1 MICTHCGKE
10 IQNGITFCP
19 YCGSTVN
26 NAKENTKMKKHNPA
40 KVLVSIAAVAVVA
53 AGGWAFAN
61 RTPTIDVS
69 KYMILSADG
78 YNTVGKLNISFDT
91 EKLEKDYGKQ
101 IATRFKKQMKNL
113 KDDTYGLSSLTASLY
128 DGYEAD
134 LFAETCATGSADK
147 TKNLSNGDVVT
158 YTWDDNSD
166 EAEEAFGVKVKYS
179 DITYTVSGLASVN
192 TFDAFDGVDV
202 EFSGISPDGR
212 ATVNSLPTAAEAQG
226 LYYTLDENSGLSN
239 GDTVTLTVSAD
250 DTFLKNHE
258 ITLSETSKTLTVSGL
273 KEPETIDPFE
283 DSLLNIA
290 VEGETVSGKLNILI
304 RGCAPH
310 LGVTVSSDLP
320 ADDPRSA
327 LTYSVATESPEGG
340 YAQGDVVT
348 ITATPKFSSDFTNS
362 YILSRD
368 SLEVSLENVP
378 HYLSSADEV
387 TPDLL
392 AQLKPLVEN
401 ELNSSV
407 DYGMTYTSIWAADG
421 SSPVSSE
428 SSASGPRWTGTAS
441 LLVDKDSD
449 IYNGSYYGDNMLV
462 FPYEIAYN
470 VFSGE
475 GSGTAV
481 GGIYLLNVKVN
492 ADGSYDLSEVSTGTT
507 SYYTDMNAFLAKEVN
522 NRSEWYDITT
532 APFNW

>member
-19 YCGSTVN
+19 YCGSAVN

-40 KVLVSIAAVAVVA
+40 KVLAPIAAAAVIA

-69 KYMILSADG
+69 KYMTLSADG

-101 IATRFKKQMKNL
+101 ITTRFKKQMKNL
-113 KDDTYGLSSLTASLY
+113 KDDTFGLSSLTASLY

-166 EAEEAFGVKVKYS
+166 EAEEAFGVKVKYT

-239 GDTVTLTVSAD
+239 GDTVTLTVHSNRDDFSDCIDKYGAMPQATEKTFTVEGLNEYVTSAD
-250 DTFLKNHE
+250 
-258 ITLSETSKTLTVSGL
+258 TLS
-273 KEPETIDPFE
+273 
-283 DSLLNIA
+283 DSVL
-290 VEGETVSGKLNILI
+290 
-304 RGCAPH
+304 
-310 LGVTVSSDLP
+310 
-320 ADDPRSA
+320 
-327 LTYSVATESPEGG
+327 
-340 YAQGDVVT
+340 
-348 ITATPKFSSDFTNS
+348 
-362 YILSRD
+362 
-368 SLEVSLENVP
+368 VSLQNQAEDVFKS
-378 HYLSSADEV
+378 YA
-387 TPDLL
+387 
-392 AQLKPLVEN
+392 AQRFSNGQTFK
-401 ELNSSV
+401 
-407 DYGMTYTSIWAADG
+407 GMTYLGNYILTPKNKDSWGDKDRIVLAYQVTVHHDYTSELNTTYDADDSFFWYITFNNVSKDADG
-421 SSPVSSE
+421 NI
-428 SSASGPRWTGTAS
+428 ASGLNDYDTPTTFVKIDSGVQKYSFSSSTETWEYYGYAS
-441 LLVDKDSD
+441 LDSL
-449 IYNGSYYGDNMLV
+449 YNAAVNQYVENYNHQDNV
-462 FPYEIAYN
+462 A
-470 VFSGE
+470 
-475 GSGTAV
+475 
-481 GGIYLLNVKVN
+481 
-492 ADGSYDLSEVSTGTT
+492 
-507 SYYTDMNAFLAKEVN
+507 
-522 NRSEWYDITT
+522 
-532 APFNW
+532 

>member
-40 KVLVSIAAVAVVA
+40 KVLVPIAAVAVVA

-69 KYMILSADG
+69 KYMTLSADG

-128 DGYEAD
+128 DGYETD

-166 EAEEAFGVKVKYS
+166 EAEEAFGVKVKYT

-239 GDTVTLTVSAD
+239 GDTVTLTVHSNRDDFSDCIDKYGAMPQATEKTFTVAGLNEYVTSAD
-250 DTFLKNHE
+250 
-258 ITLSETSKTLTVSGL
+258 TLS
-273 KEPETIDPFE
+273 
-283 DSLLNIA
+283 DSVL
-290 VEGETVSGKLNILI
+290 
-304 RGCAPH
+304 
-310 LGVTVSSDLP
+310 
-320 ADDPRSA
+320 
-327 LTYSVATESPEGG
+327 
-340 YAQGDVVT
+340 
-348 ITATPKFSSDFTNS
+348 
-362 YILSRD
+362 
-368 SLEVSLENVP
+368 VSLQNQAEDVFKS
-378 HYLSSADEV
+378 YA
-387 TPDLL
+387 
-392 AQLKPLVEN
+392 AQRFSNGQTFK
-401 ELNSSV
+401 
-407 DYGMTYTSIWAADG
+407 GMTYLGNYILTPKNKDSWGDKDRIVLAYQVTVHHDYTSELNTTYDADDSFFWYITFNNVSKDADG
-421 SSPVSSE
+421 NI
-428 SSASGPRWTGTAS
+428 ASGLNDYDTPTTFVKIDSGVQKYSFSSSTETWEYYGYAS
-441 LLVDKDSD
+441 LDSL
-449 IYNGSYYGDNMLV
+449 YNAAVNQYVENYNHQDNV
-462 FPYEIAYN
+462 A
-470 VFSGE
+470 
-475 GSGTAV
+475 
-481 GGIYLLNVKVN
+481 
-492 ADGSYDLSEVSTGTT
+492 
-507 SYYTDMNAFLAKEVN
+507 
-522 NRSEWYDITT
+522 
-532 APFNW
+532 

>member
-69 KYMILSADG
+69 KYMTLSADG
-78 YNTVGKLNISFDT
+78 YNTVGKLNIDFDT
-91 EKLEKDYGKQ
+91 DKLEQDYGKQ
-101 IATRFKKQMKNL
+101 ITTRFKKQMKNL
-113 KDDTYGLSSLTASLY
+113 KDDTFGLSSLTASLY

-166 EAEEAFGVKVKYS
+166 EAEEAFGVKVKYT

-239 GDTVTLTVSAD
+239 GDTVTLTVHSNRDDFSDCIDKYGAMPQATEKTFTVEGLNEYVTSAD
-250 DTFLKNHE
+250 
-258 ITLSETSKTLTVSGL
+258 TLS
-273 KEPETIDPFE
+273 
-283 DSLLNIA
+283 DSVL
-290 VEGETVSGKLNILI
+290 
-304 RGCAPH
+304 
-310 LGVTVSSDLP
+310 
-320 ADDPRSA
+320 
-327 LTYSVATESPEGG
+327 
-340 YAQGDVVT
+340 
-348 ITATPKFSSDFTNS
+348 
-362 YILSRD
+362 
-368 SLEVSLENVP
+368 VSLQNQAEDVFKS
-378 HYLSSADEV
+378 YA
-387 TPDLL
+387 
-392 AQLKPLVEN
+392 AQRFSNGQTFK
-401 ELNSSV
+401 
-407 DYGMTYTSIWAADG
+407 GMTYLGNYILTPKNKDSWGDKDHIVLAYQVTVHHDYTSELNTTYDADDSFFWYITFNNVSKDADG
-421 SSPVSSE
+421 NI
-428 SSASGPRWTGTAS
+428 ASGLNDYDTPTTFVKIDSGVQKYSFSSSTETWEYYGYAS
-441 LLVDKDSD
+441 LDSL
-449 IYNGSYYGDNMLV
+449 YNAAVNQYVENYNHQDNV
-462 FPYEIAYN
+462 A
-470 VFSGE
+470 
-475 GSGTAV
+475 
-481 GGIYLLNVKVN
+481 
-492 ADGSYDLSEVSTGTT
+492 
-507 SYYTDMNAFLAKEVN
+507 
-522 NRSEWYDITT
+522 
-532 APFNW
+532 

>member
-40 KVLVSIAAVAVVA
+40 KVLVPIAAVAVVA

-69 KYMILSADG
+69 KYMTLSADG

-166 EAEEAFGVKVKYS
+166 EAEEAFGVKVKYT

-239 GDTVTLTVSAD
+239 GDTVTLTVHSNRDDFSDCIDKYGAMPQATEKTFTVAGLNEYVTSAD
-250 DTFLKNHE
+250 
-258 ITLSETSKTLTVSGL
+258 TLS
-273 KEPETIDPFE
+273 
-283 DSLLNIA
+283 DSVL
-290 VEGETVSGKLNILI
+290 
-304 RGCAPH
+304 
-310 LGVTVSSDLP
+310 
-320 ADDPRSA
+320 
-327 LTYSVATESPEGG
+327 
-340 YAQGDVVT
+340 
-348 ITATPKFSSDFTNS
+348 
-362 YILSRD
+362 
-368 SLEVSLENVP
+368 VSLQNQAEDVFKS
-378 HYLSSADEV
+378 YA
-387 TPDLL
+387 
-392 AQLKPLVEN
+392 AQRFSNGQTFK
-401 ELNSSV
+401 
-407 DYGMTYTSIWAADG
+407 GMTYLGNYILTPKNKDSWGDKDRIVLACQVTVHHDYTSELNTTYDADDSFFWYITFNNVSKDADG
-421 SSPVSSE
+421 NI
-428 SSASGPRWTGTAS
+428 ASGLNDYDTPTTFVKIDSGVQKYSFSSSTETWEYYGYAS
-441 LLVDKDSD
+441 LDSL
-449 IYNGSYYGDNMLV
+449 YNAAVNQYVENYNHQDNV
-462 FPYEIAYN
+462 A
-470 VFSGE
+470 
-475 GSGTAV
+475 
-481 GGIYLLNVKVN
+481 
-492 ADGSYDLSEVSTGTT
+492 
-507 SYYTDMNAFLAKEVN
+507 
-522 NRSEWYDITT
+522 
-532 APFNW
+532 

>member
-69 KYMILSADG
+69 KYMTLSADG

-101 IATRFKKQMKNL
+101 ITTRFKKQMKNL

-147 TKNLSNGDVVT
+147 TKGLSNGDVVT

-166 EAEEAFGVKVKYS
+166 EAEEAFGVKVKYT

-239 GDTVTLTVSAD
+239 GDTVTLTVHSNRDDLSDCIDKYGAMPQATEKTFTVEGLNEYVTSAD
-250 DTFLKNHE
+250 
-258 ITLSETSKTLTVSGL
+258 TLS
-273 KEPETIDPFE
+273 
-283 DSLLNIA
+283 DSVL
-290 VEGETVSGKLNILI
+290 
-304 RGCAPH
+304 
-310 LGVTVSSDLP
+310 
-320 ADDPRSA
+320 
-327 LTYSVATESPEGG
+327 
-340 YAQGDVVT
+340 
-348 ITATPKFSSDFTNS
+348 
-362 YILSRD
+362 
-368 SLEVSLENVP
+368 VSLQNQAEDVFKS
-378 HYLSSADEV
+378 YA
-387 TPDLL
+387 
-392 AQLKPLVEN
+392 AQRFSNGQTFK
-401 ELNSSV
+401 
-407 DYGMTYTSIWAADG
+407 GMTYLGNYILTPKNKDSWGDKDRIVLAYQVTVHHDYTSELNTTYDADDSFFWYITFNNVSKDADG
-421 SSPVSSE
+421 NITSGLNDYDTPTTFVKIDSGVQKYSFSSSTE
-428 SSASGPRWTGTAS
+428 TWEYYGYAS
-441 LLVDKDSD
+441 LDSL
-449 IYNGSYYGDNMLV
+449 YNAAVNQYVENYNHQDNV
-462 FPYEIAYN
+462 A
-470 VFSGE
+470 
-475 GSGTAV
+475 
-481 GGIYLLNVKVN
+481 
-492 ADGSYDLSEVSTGTT
+492 
-507 SYYTDMNAFLAKEVN
+507 
-522 NRSEWYDITT
+522 
-532 APFNW
+532 

>member
-19 YCGSTVN
+19 YCGSAVN

-40 KVLVSIAAVAVVA
+40 KVLAPIAAVAVVA
-53 AGGWAFAN
+53 AGCWAFAN

-69 KYMILSADG
+69 KYMTLSADG

-101 IATRFKKQMKNL
+101 ITTRFKKQMKNL

-128 DGYEAD
+128 DGYETD

-239 GDTVTLTVSAD
+239 GDTVTLTVHSNRDDFSDCIDKYGAMPQATEKTFTVEGLNEYVTSAD
-250 DTFLKNHE
+250 
-258 ITLSETSKTLTVSGL
+258 TLS
-273 KEPETIDPFE
+273 
-283 DSLLNIA
+283 DSVL
-290 VEGETVSGKLNILI
+290 
-304 RGCAPH
+304 
-310 LGVTVSSDLP
+310 
-320 ADDPRSA
+320 
-327 LTYSVATESPEGG
+327 
-340 YAQGDVVT
+340 
-348 ITATPKFSSDFTNS
+348 
-362 YILSRD
+362 
-368 SLEVSLENVP
+368 VSLQNQAEDVFKS
-378 HYLSSADEV
+378 YA
-387 TPDLL
+387 
-392 AQLKPLVEN
+392 AQRFSNGQTFK
-401 ELNSSV
+401 
-407 DYGMTYTSIWAADG
+407 GMTYLGNYILTPKNKDSWGDKDRIVLAYQVTVHHDYTSELNTTYDADDSFFWYITFNNVSKDADG
-421 SSPVSSE
+421 NI
-428 SSASGPRWTGTAS
+428 ASGLNDYDTPTTFVKIDSGVQKYSFSSSTETWEYYGYAS
-441 LLVDKDSD
+441 LDSL
-449 IYNGSYYGDNMLV
+449 YNAAVNQYVENYNHQDNV
-462 FPYEIAYN
+462 A
-470 VFSGE
+470 
-475 GSGTAV
+475 
-481 GGIYLLNVKVN
+481 
-492 ADGSYDLSEVSTGTT
+492 
-507 SYYTDMNAFLAKEVN
+507 
-522 NRSEWYDITT
+522 
-532 APFNW
+532 

>member
-1 MICTHCGKE
+1 MICTYCGKE

-69 KYMILSADG
+69 KYMTLSADG

-113 KDDTYGLSSLTASLY
+113 KDGTYGLSSLTASLY

-147 TKNLSNGDVVT
+147 TKGLSNGDVVT

-166 EAEEAFGVKVKYS
+166 EAEEAFGVKVKYT

-239 GDTVTLTVSAD
+239 GDTVTLTVHSNRDDFSDCIDKYGAMPQATEKTFTVEGLNEYVTSAD
-250 DTFLKNHE
+250 
-258 ITLSETSKTLTVSGL
+258 TLS
-273 KEPETIDPFE
+273 
-283 DSLLNIA
+283 DSVL
-290 VEGETVSGKLNILI
+290 
-304 RGCAPH
+304 
-310 LGVTVSSDLP
+310 
-320 ADDPRSA
+320 
-327 LTYSVATESPEGG
+327 
-340 YAQGDVVT
+340 
-348 ITATPKFSSDFTNS
+348 
-362 YILSRD
+362 
-368 SLEVSLENVP
+368 VSLQNQAEDVFKS
-378 HYLSSADEV
+378 YA
-387 TPDLL
+387 
-392 AQLKPLVEN
+392 AQRFSNGQTFK
-401 ELNSSV
+401 
-407 DYGMTYTSIWAADG
+407 GMTYLGNYILTPKNKDSWGDKDRIVLAYQVTVHHDYTSELNTTYDADDSFFWYITFNNVSKDADG
-421 SSPVSSE
+421 NI
-428 SSASGPRWTGTAS
+428 ASGLNDYDTPTTFVKIDSGVQKYSFSSSTETWEYYGYAS
-441 LLVDKDSD
+441 LDSL
-449 IYNGSYYGDNMLV
+449 YNAAVNQYVENYNHQDNV
-462 FPYEIAYN
+462 A
-470 VFSGE
+470 
-475 GSGTAV
+475 
-481 GGIYLLNVKVN
+481 
-492 ADGSYDLSEVSTGTT
+492 
-507 SYYTDMNAFLAKEVN
+507 
-522 NRSEWYDITT
+522 
-532 APFNW
+532 

>member
-26 NAKENTKMKKHNPA
+26 NAKENTKMKKRNPA
-40 KVLVSIAAVAVVA
+40 KVLVPIAAVAVVA

-69 KYMILSADG
+69 KYMTLSADG

-147 TKNLSNGDVVT
+147 TKGLSNGDVVT

-166 EAEEAFGVKVKYS
+166 EAEEAFGVKVKYT

-239 GDTVTLTVSAD
+239 GDTVTLTVHSNRDDFSDCIDKYGAMPQATEKTFTVEGLNEYVTSAD
-250 DTFLKNHE
+250 
-258 ITLSETSKTLTVSGL
+258 TLSDSVLVSLQNQAEDVFKSYAAQRFSNGQTFKGMTYLGNYILTP
-273 KEPETIDPFE
+273 KNK
-283 DSLLNIA
+283 DSWGDKDRIVLA
-290 VEGETVSGKLNILI
+290 YQ
-304 RGCAPH
+304 
-310 LGVTVSSDLP
+310 VTVHHDY
-320 ADDPRSA
+320 
-327 LTYSVATESPEGG
+327 T
-340 YAQGDVVT
+340 
-348 ITATPKFSSDFTNS
+348 
-362 YILSRD
+362 
-368 SLEVSLENVP
+368 
-378 HYLSSADEV
+378 
-387 TPDLL
+387 
-392 AQLKPLVEN
+392 N
-401 ELNSSV
+401 ELNT
-407 DYGMTYTSIWAADG
+407 TYDADD
-421 SSPVSSE
+421 SFFWYITFNNVSKDANDNI
-428 SSASGPRWTGTAS
+428 ASGLNDYDTPTTFVKIDSGVQKYSFSSSTETWEYYGYAS
-441 LLVDKDSD
+441 LDSL
-449 IYNGSYYGDNMLV
+449 YNAAVNQYVENYNHQDNV
-462 FPYEIAYN
+462 A
-470 VFSGE
+470 
-475 GSGTAV
+475 
-481 GGIYLLNVKVN
+481 
-492 ADGSYDLSEVSTGTT
+492 
-507 SYYTDMNAFLAKEVN
+507 
-522 NRSEWYDITT
+522 
-532 APFNW
+532 

>member
-19 YCGSTVN
+19 YCGSAVN

-40 KVLVSIAAVAVVA
+40 KVLAPIAAAAVIA

-69 KYMILSADG
+69 KYMTLSADG

-101 IATRFKKQMKNL
+101 ITARFKKQMKNL

-239 GDTVTLTVSAD
+239 GDTVTLTVHSNRDDFSDCIDKYGAMPQATEKTFTVEGLNEYVTSAD
-250 DTFLKNHE
+250 
-258 ITLSETSKTLTVSGL
+258 TLS
-273 KEPETIDPFE
+273 
-283 DSLLNIA
+283 DSVL
-290 VEGETVSGKLNILI
+290 
-304 RGCAPH
+304 
-310 LGVTVSSDLP
+310 
-320 ADDPRSA
+320 
-327 LTYSVATESPEGG
+327 
-340 YAQGDVVT
+340 
-348 ITATPKFSSDFTNS
+348 
-362 YILSRD
+362 
-368 SLEVSLENVP
+368 VSLQNQAEDVFKS
-378 HYLSSADEV
+378 YA
-387 TPDLL
+387 
-392 AQLKPLVEN
+392 AQRFSNGQTFK
-401 ELNSSV
+401 
-407 DYGMTYTSIWAADG
+407 GMTYLGNYILTPKNKDSWGDKDRIVLAYQVTVHHDYTSELNTTYDADD
-421 SSPVSSE
+421 SFFWYITFNNVSKDANDNI
-428 SSASGPRWTGTAS
+428 ASGLNDYDTPTTFVKIDSGVQKYSFSSSTETWEYYGYAS
-441 LLVDKDSD
+441 LDSL
-449 IYNGSYYGDNMLV
+449 YNAAVNQYVENYNHQDNV
-462 FPYEIAYN
+462 A
-470 VFSGE
+470 
-475 GSGTAV
+475 
-481 GGIYLLNVKVN
+481 
-492 ADGSYDLSEVSTGTT
+492 
-507 SYYTDMNAFLAKEVN
+507 
-522 NRSEWYDITT
+522 
-532 APFNW
+532 

>member
-40 KVLVSIAAVAVVA
+40 KVLVPIAAVAVVA

-69 KYMILSADG
+69 KYMTLSADG

-147 TKNLSNGDVVT
+147 TKGLSNGDVVT

-166 EAEEAFGVKVKYS
+166 EAEEAFGVKVKYT

-239 GDTVTLTVSAD
+239 GDTVTLTVHSNRDDFSDCIDKYGAMPQATEKTFTVAGLNEYVTSAD
-250 DTFLKNHE
+250 
-258 ITLSETSKTLTVSGL
+258 TLS
-273 KEPETIDPFE
+273 
-283 DSLLNIA
+283 DSVL
-290 VEGETVSGKLNILI
+290 
-304 RGCAPH
+304 
-310 LGVTVSSDLP
+310 
-320 ADDPRSA
+320 
-327 LTYSVATESPEGG
+327 
-340 YAQGDVVT
+340 
-348 ITATPKFSSDFTNS
+348 
-362 YILSRD
+362 
-368 SLEVSLENVP
+368 VSLQNQAEDVFKS
-378 HYLSSADEV
+378 YA
-387 TPDLL
+387 
-392 AQLKPLVEN
+392 AQRFSNGQTFK
-401 ELNSSV
+401 
-407 DYGMTYTSIWAADG
+407 GMTYLGNYILTPKNKDSWGDKDRIVLAYQVTVHHDYTSELNTTYDADDSFFWYITFNNVSKDADG
-421 SSPVSSE
+421 NI
-428 SSASGPRWTGTAS
+428 ASGLNDYDTPTTFVKIDSGVQKYSFSSSTETWEYYGYAS
-441 LLVDKDSD
+441 LDSL
-449 IYNGSYYGDNMLV
+449 YNAAVNQYVENYNHQDNV
-462 FPYEIAYN
+462 A
-470 VFSGE
+470 
-475 GSGTAV
+475 
-481 GGIYLLNVKVN
+481 
-492 ADGSYDLSEVSTGTT
+492 
-507 SYYTDMNAFLAKEVN
+507 
-522 NRSEWYDITT
+522 
-532 APFNW
+532 

>member
-19 YCGSTVN
+19 YCGSAVN

-40 KVLVSIAAVAVVA
+40 KVLAPIAAVAVVA

-69 KYMILSADG
+69 KYMTLSADG

-101 IATRFKKQMKNL
+101 ITTRFKKQMKNL

-128 DGYEAD
+128 DGYETD

-239 GDTVTLTVSAD
+239 GDTVTLTVHSNRDDFSDCIDKYGAMPQATEKTFTVAGLNEYVTSAD
-250 DTFLKNHE
+250 
-258 ITLSETSKTLTVSGL
+258 TLS
-273 KEPETIDPFE
+273 
-283 DSLLNIA
+283 DSVL
-290 VEGETVSGKLNILI
+290 
-304 RGCAPH
+304 
-310 LGVTVSSDLP
+310 
-320 ADDPRSA
+320 
-327 LTYSVATESPEGG
+327 
-340 YAQGDVVT
+340 
-348 ITATPKFSSDFTNS
+348 
-362 YILSRD
+362 
-368 SLEVSLENVP
+368 VSLQNQAEDVFKS
-378 HYLSSADEV
+378 YA
-387 TPDLL
+387 
-392 AQLKPLVEN
+392 AQRFSNGQTFK
-401 ELNSSV
+401 
-407 DYGMTYTSIWAADG
+407 GMTYLGNYILTPKNKDSWGDKDRIVLAYQVTVHHDYTSELNTTYDADDSFFWYITFNNVSKDADG
-421 SSPVSSE
+421 NI
-428 SSASGPRWTGTAS
+428 ASGLNDYDTPTTFVKIDSGVQKYSFSSSTETWEYYGYAS
-441 LLVDKDSD
+441 LDSL
-449 IYNGSYYGDNMLV
+449 YNAAVNQYVENYNHQDNV
-462 FPYEIAYN
+462 A
-470 VFSGE
+470 
-475 GSGTAV
+475 
-481 GGIYLLNVKVN
+481 
-492 ADGSYDLSEVSTGTT
+492 
-507 SYYTDMNAFLAKEVN
+507 
-522 NRSEWYDITT
+522 
-532 APFNW
+532 

>member
-19 YCGSTVN
+19 YCGSAVN

-40 KVLVSIAAVAVVA
+40 KVLAPIAAVAVVA

-69 KYMILSADG
+69 KYMTLSADG

-101 IATRFKKQMKNL
+101 ITTRFKKQMKNL

-128 DGYEAD
+128 DGYETD

-179 DITYTVSGLASVN
+179 DITYPVSGLASVN

-239 GDTVTLTVSAD
+239 GDTVTLTVHSNRDDFSDCIDKYGAMPQATEKTFTVEGLNEYVTSAD
-250 DTFLKNHE
+250 
-258 ITLSETSKTLTVSGL
+258 TLS
-273 KEPETIDPFE
+273 
-283 DSLLNIA
+283 DSVL
-290 VEGETVSGKLNILI
+290 
-304 RGCAPH
+304 
-310 LGVTVSSDLP
+310 
-320 ADDPRSA
+320 
-327 LTYSVATESPEGG
+327 
-340 YAQGDVVT
+340 
-348 ITATPKFSSDFTNS
+348 
-362 YILSRD
+362 
-368 SLEVSLENVP
+368 VSLQNQAEDVFKS
-378 HYLSSADEV
+378 YA
-387 TPDLL
+387 
-392 AQLKPLVEN
+392 AQRFSNGQTFK
-401 ELNSSV
+401 
-407 DYGMTYTSIWAADG
+407 GMTYLGNYILTPKNKDSWGDKDRIVLAYQVTVHHDYTSELNTTYDADDSFFWYITFNNVSKDADG
-421 SSPVSSE
+421 NI
-428 SSASGPRWTGTAS
+428 ASGLNDYDTPTTFVKIDSGVQKYSFSSSTETWEYYGYAS
-441 LLVDKDSD
+441 LDSL
-449 IYNGSYYGDNMLV
+449 YNAAVNQYVENYNHQDNV
-462 FPYEIAYN
+462 A
-470 VFSGE
+470 
-475 GSGTAV
+475 
-481 GGIYLLNVKVN
+481 
-492 ADGSYDLSEVSTGTT
+492 
-507 SYYTDMNAFLAKEVN
+507 
-522 NRSEWYDITT
+522 
-532 APFNW
+532 

>member
-19 YCGSTVN
+19 YCGSAVN

-40 KVLVSIAAVAVVA
+40 KVLAPIAAVAVVA

-69 KYMILSADG
+69 KYMTLSADG

-101 IATRFKKQMKNL
+101 ITTRFKKQMKNL

-128 DGYEAD
+128 DGYETD

-166 EAEEAFGVKVKYS
+166 EAEEAFGVKVKYT

-239 GDTVTLTVSAD
+239 GDTVTLTVHSNRDDFSDCIDKYGAMPQATEKTFTVEGLNEYVTSAD
-250 DTFLKNHE
+250 
-258 ITLSETSKTLTVSGL
+258 TLS
-273 KEPETIDPFE
+273 
-283 DSLLNIA
+283 DSVL
-290 VEGETVSGKLNILI
+290 
-304 RGCAPH
+304 
-310 LGVTVSSDLP
+310 
-320 ADDPRSA
+320 
-327 LTYSVATESPEGG
+327 
-340 YAQGDVVT
+340 
-348 ITATPKFSSDFTNS
+348 
-362 YILSRD
+362 
-368 SLEVSLENVP
+368 VSLQNQAEDVFKS
-378 HYLSSADEV
+378 YA
-387 TPDLL
+387 
-392 AQLKPLVEN
+392 AQRFSNGQTFK
-401 ELNSSV
+401 
-407 DYGMTYTSIWAADG
+407 GMTYLGNYILTPKNKDSWGDKDRIVLAYQVTVHHDYTSELNTTYDADD
-421 SSPVSSE
+421 SFFWYITFNNVSKDVNDNI
-428 SSASGPRWTGTAS
+428 ASGLNDYDTPTTFVKIDSGVQKYSFSSSTETWEYYGYAS
-441 LLVDKDSD
+441 LDSL
-449 IYNGSYYGDNMLV
+449 YNAAVNQYVENYNHQDNV
-462 FPYEIAYN
+462 A
-470 VFSGE
+470 
-475 GSGTAV
+475 
-481 GGIYLLNVKVN
+481 
-492 ADGSYDLSEVSTGTT
+492 
-507 SYYTDMNAFLAKEVN
+507 
-522 NRSEWYDITT
+522 
-532 APFNW
+532 

>member
-40 KVLVSIAAVAVVA
+40 KILVPIATVAVVA

-69 KYMILSADG
+69 KYMTLSADG

-166 EAEEAFGVKVKYS
+166 EAEEAFGVKVKYT

-212 ATVNSLPTAAEAQG
+212 ATVNSLPTATEAQG

-239 GDTVTLTVSAD
+239 GDTVTLTVHSNRD
-250 DTFLKNHE
+250 DFSDCIDKYGAMPQATEKTFTVEGLNE
-258 ITLSETSKTLTVSGL
+258 YVTSGDTLS
-273 KEPETIDPFE
+273 
-283 DSLLNIA
+283 DS
-290 VEGETVSGKLNILI
+290 V
-304 RGCAPH
+304 R
-310 LGVTVSSDLP
+310 
-320 ADDPRSA
+320 
-327 LTYSVATESPEGG
+327 
-340 YAQGDVVT
+340 
-348 ITATPKFSSDFTNS
+348 
-362 YILSRD
+362 
-368 SLEVSLENVP
+368 VSLQNQAEDVFKS
-378 HYLSSADEV
+378 YA
-387 TPDLL
+387 
-392 AQLKPLVEN
+392 AQRFSNGQTFK
-401 ELNSSV
+401 
-407 DYGMTYTSIWAADG
+407 GMTYLGNYILTPKNKDSWGDKDRIVLAYQVTVHHDYTSELNTTYDADD
-421 SSPVSSE
+421 SFFWYITFNNVSKDANDNI
-428 SSASGPRWTGTAS
+428 ASGLNDYDTPTTFVKIDSGVQKYSFSSSTETWEYYGYAS
-441 LLVDKDSD
+441 LDSL
-449 IYNGSYYGDNMLV
+449 YNAAVNQYVENYNHQDNV
-462 FPYEIAYN
+462 A
-470 VFSGE
+470 
-475 GSGTAV
+475 
-481 GGIYLLNVKVN
+481 
-492 ADGSYDLSEVSTGTT
+492 
-507 SYYTDMNAFLAKEVN
+507 
-522 NRSEWYDITT
+522 
-532 APFNW
+532 

>member
-40 KVLVSIAAVAVVA
+40 KVLVPIAAVAVVA

-69 KYMILSADG
+69 KYMTLSADG

-91 EKLEKDYGKQ
+91 EKLEKDNGKQ

-147 TKNLSNGDVVT
+147 TKGLSNGDVVT

-166 EAEEAFGVKVKYS
+166 EAEEAFGVKVKYT

-239 GDTVTLTVSAD
+239 GDTVTLTVHSNRDDFSDCIDKYGAMPQATEKTFTVEGLNEYVTSAD
-250 DTFLKNHE
+250 
-258 ITLSETSKTLTVSGL
+258 TLS
-273 KEPETIDPFE
+273 
-283 DSLLNIA
+283 DSVL
-290 VEGETVSGKLNILI
+290 
-304 RGCAPH
+304 
-310 LGVTVSSDLP
+310 
-320 ADDPRSA
+320 
-327 LTYSVATESPEGG
+327 
-340 YAQGDVVT
+340 
-348 ITATPKFSSDFTNS
+348 
-362 YILSRD
+362 
-368 SLEVSLENVP
+368 VSLQNQAEDVFKS
-378 HYLSSADEV
+378 YA
-387 TPDLL
+387 
-392 AQLKPLVEN
+392 AQRFSNGQTFK
-401 ELNSSV
+401 
-407 DYGMTYTSIWAADG
+407 GMTYLGNYILTPKNKDSWGDKDRIVLAYQVTVHHDYTSELNTTYDADDSFFWYITINNVSKDADG
-421 SSPVSSE
+421 NI
-428 SSASGPRWTGTAS
+428 ASGLNDYDTPTTFVKIDSGVQKYSFSSSTETWEYYGYAS
-441 LLVDKDSD
+441 LDSL
-449 IYNGSYYGDNMLV
+449 YNAAVNQYVENYNHQDNV
-462 FPYEIAYN
+462 A
-470 VFSGE
+470 
-475 GSGTAV
+475 
-481 GGIYLLNVKVN
+481 
-492 ADGSYDLSEVSTGTT
+492 
-507 SYYTDMNAFLAKEVN
+507 
-522 NRSEWYDITT
+522 
-532 APFNW
+532 

>member
-40 KVLVSIAAVAVVA
+40 KVFVSIAAVAVVA

-69 KYMILSADG
+69 KYMTLSADG

-128 DGYEAD
+128 DGYETD

-239 GDTVTLTVSAD
+239 GDTVTLTVHSNRDDFSDCIDKYGAMPQATEKTFTVEGLNEYVTSA
-250 DTFLKNHE
+250 E
-258 ITLSETSKTLTVSGL
+258 TLS
-273 KEPETIDPFE
+273 
-283 DSLLNIA
+283 DSVL
-290 VEGETVSGKLNILI
+290 
-304 RGCAPH
+304 
-310 LGVTVSSDLP
+310 
-320 ADDPRSA
+320 
-327 LTYSVATESPEGG
+327 
-340 YAQGDVVT
+340 
-348 ITATPKFSSDFTNS
+348 
-362 YILSRD
+362 
-368 SLEVSLENVP
+368 VSLQNQAEDVFKS
-378 HYLSSADEV
+378 YA
-387 TPDLL
+387 
-392 AQLKPLVEN
+392 AQRFSNGQTFK
-401 ELNSSV
+401 
-407 DYGMTYTSIWAADG
+407 GMTYLGNYILTPKNKDSWGDKDRIVLAYQVTVHHDYTSELNTTYDADDSFFWYITFNNVSKDADG
-421 SSPVSSE
+421 NI
-428 SSASGPRWTGTAS
+428 ASGLNDYDTPTTFVKIDSGVQKYSFSSSTETWEYYGYAS
-441 LLVDKDSD
+441 LDSL
-449 IYNGSYYGDNMLV
+449 YNAAVNQYVENYNHQDNV
-462 FPYEIAYN
+462 A
-470 VFSGE
+470 
-475 GSGTAV
+475 
-481 GGIYLLNVKVN
+481 
-492 ADGSYDLSEVSTGTT
+492 
-507 SYYTDMNAFLAKEVN
+507 
-522 NRSEWYDITT
+522 
-532 APFNW
+532 

>member
-40 KVLVSIAAVAVVA
+40 KVLVPIAAVAVVA

-69 KYMILSADG
+69 KYMTLSADG

-128 DGYEAD
+128 DGYETD

-166 EAEEAFGVKVKYS
+166 EAEEAFGVKVKYT

-239 GDTVTLTVSAD
+239 GDTVTLTVHSNRDDFSDCIDKYGAMPQATEKTFTVEGLNEYVTSAD
-250 DTFLKNHE
+250 
-258 ITLSETSKTLTVSGL
+258 TLS
-273 KEPETIDPFE
+273 
-283 DSLLNIA
+283 DSVL
-290 VEGETVSGKLNILI
+290 
-304 RGCAPH
+304 
-310 LGVTVSSDLP
+310 
-320 ADDPRSA
+320 
-327 LTYSVATESPEGG
+327 
-340 YAQGDVVT
+340 
-348 ITATPKFSSDFTNS
+348 
-362 YILSRD
+362 
-368 SLEVSLENVP
+368 VSLQNQAEDVFKS
-378 HYLSSADEV
+378 YA
-387 TPDLL
+387 
-392 AQLKPLVEN
+392 AQRFSNGQTFK
-401 ELNSSV
+401 
-407 DYGMTYTSIWAADG
+407 GMTYLGNYILTPKNKDSWGDKDRIVLAYQVTVHHDYTSELNTTYDADDSFFWYITFNNVSKDADG
-421 SSPVSSE
+421 NI
-428 SSASGPRWTGTAS
+428 ASGLNDYDTPTTFVKIDSGVQKYSFSSSTETWEYYGYAS
-441 LLVDKDSD
+441 LDSL
-449 IYNGSYYGDNMLV
+449 YNAAVNQYVENYNHQDNV
-462 FPYEIAYN
+462 A
-470 VFSGE
+470 
-475 GSGTAV
+475 
-481 GGIYLLNVKVN
+481 
-492 ADGSYDLSEVSTGTT
+492 
-507 SYYTDMNAFLAKEVN
+507 
-522 NRSEWYDITT
+522 
-532 APFNW
+532 

>member
-1 MICTHCGKE
+1 MICTYCGKE

-26 NAKENTKMKKHNPA
+26 NAKENTKMNKHNPA

-69 KYMILSADG
+69 KYMTLSADG

-147 TKNLSNGDVVT
+147 TKGLSNGDVVT

-166 EAEEAFGVKVKYS
+166 EAEEAFGVKVKYT

-239 GDTVTLTVSAD
+239 GDTVTLTVHSNRDDFSDCIDKYGAMPQATEKTFTVEGLNEYVTSAD
-250 DTFLKNHE
+250 
-258 ITLSETSKTLTVSGL
+258 TLS
-273 KEPETIDPFE
+273 
-283 DSLLNIA
+283 DSVL
-290 VEGETVSGKLNILI
+290 
-304 RGCAPH
+304 
-310 LGVTVSSDLP
+310 
-320 ADDPRSA
+320 
-327 LTYSVATESPEGG
+327 
-340 YAQGDVVT
+340 
-348 ITATPKFSSDFTNS
+348 
-362 YILSRD
+362 
-368 SLEVSLENVP
+368 VSLQNQAEDVFKS
-378 HYLSSADEV
+378 YA
-387 TPDLL
+387 
-392 AQLKPLVEN
+392 AQRFSNGQTFK
-401 ELNSSV
+401 
-407 DYGMTYTSIWAADG
+407 GMTYLGNYILTPKNKDSWGDKDRIVLAYQVTVHHDYTSELNTTYDADDSFFWYITFNNVSKDADG
-421 SSPVSSE
+421 NI
-428 SSASGPRWTGTAS
+428 ASGLNDYDTPTTFVKIDSGVQKYSFSSSTETWEYYGYAS
-441 LLVDKDSD
+441 LDSL
-449 IYNGSYYGDNMLV
+449 YNAAVNQYVENYNHQDNV
-462 FPYEIAYN
+462 A
-470 VFSGE
+470 
-475 GSGTAV
+475 
-481 GGIYLLNVKVN
+481 
-492 ADGSYDLSEVSTGTT
+492 
-507 SYYTDMNAFLAKEVN
+507 
-522 NRSEWYDITT
+522 
-532 APFNW
+532 